1 MNEMNLSKLRNKSGV
16 VISRL
21 GFAILYL
28 IPLSFFLQF
37 FGIINTGIEIFGTV
51 IYAFILFITI
61 SLGLGLIFLGIKVS
75 NVKQILSI
83 EDTKD

>member
-1 MNEMNLSKLRNKSGV
+1 MNEMNLPKLRNKFGI
-16 VISRL
+16 VISRF

-51 IYAFILFITI
+51 IYALILFII
-61 SLGLGLIFLGIKVS
+61 INLGLGLIFLGMKISKV
-75 NVKQILSI
+75 K
-83 EDTKD
+83 